1 MSSTKKYYVT
11 GENRLVV
18 NRKDCNNNTNNIKT
32 YSVKKSVVE
41 KSIKSSYNTNE
52 SNYIRENPN
61 ENRDYRTK
69 YKFPVIKT
77 QYPNGN
83 IYQSKDIKV
92 YEYST
97 GNTSDLNSVNL
108 KHHPN
113 QVNNLIQNHK
123 YYTSSS
129 INKKKESKAYHSRTN
144 QRTEKSERVQSLS
157 PVEKTKYLIETKKV
171 EFYDKLRNS
180 SASDSSK
187 ETNISISKT
196 QIRKLIANLW
206 LQDMYCSNVESLCC
220 LCDNQNI
227 ERNDEYYNEIYEK
240 ELEQKTIKIKEYE
253 SKIMKLQSLLN
264 MKEQEMKKLVQNL
277 KQSEN
282 ALKIKN
288 KKIYELNAKSIKKE
302 EALDKDSH
310 ELQIISTREKKI
322 NANLDTDSHSLQII
336 SMKEGWN
343 NINIPSPVNEIY
355 IQTVVNQEEMRRI
368 KLLKEEELI
377 RRKYEKISNYQIQE
391 MGLLSIITR
400 KPEKNNLC
408 QHLESISIFSLHKP
422 NPLKFQK
429 IEEIAIISKI
439 IKREN
444 EIQELDGLE
453 IIHYKKNKKSEIK
466 IQKLNGF
473 ELQRD
478 YDMLLVKPC
487 WNSLKI
493 QGIGLN
499 LLAMPRDIELENQ
512 EIDEFEIHGTKPEKI
527 GVLMPLVKN
536 NVEKINNFEII
547 GKVKMKEAYKINK
560 ERINLLGVPK
570 KEEKIINWNELLM
583 PIKTTKLL
591 LRRDYEKLKPKK
603 DIIWDDIIKPI
614 TNTKLTIKEQKKKI
628 NVLKMVQKDKF
639 NFLYSIPEK
648 PQKEI
653 KKEFDIENIQI
664 NLIAKKKVK
673 KPLKMIRTGL
683 SIKAKEKKKTLLI
696 KNKMDSINLFGL
708 TNKIILIPSQTQY
721 LNITGEEIIDLDKNW
736 NQFNKVMK
744 TRDLNIPKKVKT
756 VNKISKKV
764 VNIEIKS
771 NKTLIVKVM
780 KATKLFIKGITK
792 PLIKKPSLKEINEG
806 KLFIPGLEKIK
817 IQDIKINKKPK
828 IILKQAKENKI
839 FIKGINKI
847 IVEKPEKKVINWNE
861 LIKVNKIP
869 NINIIPIIKKPIFTK
884 QNLNSINFKGI
895 EQVKVE
901 VSIPSIPKQ
910 EKIIEKVEIKTNW
923 TNLLKQ
929 QKNVG
934 FEIKGKIKVKKT
946 MKKLLIVKVDN
957 FTFKREQDEEI
968 IYNDDYNYLKQEKKE
983 NGKKIS
989 DKENQEK
996 IIVVKEKEIIP
1007 TVQRE
1012 IRAQVI
1018 KVMEEPSESSSQSDV
1033 DVLAGIQKRRTMAL
1047 DIQKTGYQKKVIN
1060 GEVIFTPKI
1069 NLGVNLGGAKYKK
1082 EIIKRKAL
1090 NLNYTKEKVN
1100 ASGLEISGNNGEI
1113 RYENMSGIG
1122 GAIKDGN
1129 YAIDNG
1135 INTSKL
1141 IQHKNLTMYQSTNNI
1156 RKINKINSTNDS
1168 KKKTTKNL
1176 FMMKSQIGIENAN
1189 DTSRKGNLTYCNSNG
1204 NIKTEGNKKII
1215 VVNSKHY
1222 ENNKQG
1228 ILGRRIK
1235 VRKEETYSYEHK
1247 DNENLNNTEQ

>member
-1 MSSTKKYYVT
+1 
-11 GENRLVV
+11 
-18 NRKDCNNNTNNIKT
+18 
-32 YSVKKSVVE
+32 
-41 KSIKSSYNTNE
+41 
-52 SNYIRENPN
+52 
-61 ENRDYRTK
+61 
-69 YKFPVIKT
+69 
-77 QYPNGN
+77 
-83 IYQSKDIKV
+83 
-92 YEYST
+92 
-97 GNTSDLNSVNL
+97 
-108 KHHPN
+108 
-113 QVNNLIQNHK
+113 
-123 YYTSSS
+123 
-129 INKKKESKAYHSRTN
+129 
-144 QRTEKSERVQSLS
+144 
-157 PVEKTKYLIETKKV
+157 
-171 EFYDKLRNS
+171 
-180 SASDSSK
+180 
-187 ETNISISKT
+187 
-196 QIRKLIANLW
+196 
-206 LQDMYCSNVESLCC
+206 
-220 LCDNQNI
+220 
-227 ERNDEYYNEIYEK
+227 
-240 ELEQKTIKIKEYE
+240 
-253 SKIMKLQSLLN
+253 
-264 MKEQEMKKLVQNL
+264 
-277 KQSEN
+277 
-282 ALKIKN
+282 
-288 KKIYELNAKSIKKE
+288 
-302 EALDKDSH
+302 
-310 ELQIISTREKKI
+310 
-322 NANLDTDSHSLQII
+322 
-336 SMKEGWN
+336 
-343 NINIPSPVNEIY
+343 
-355 IQTVVNQEEMRRI
+355 
-368 KLLKEEELI
+368 
-377 RRKYEKISNYQIQE
+377 
-391 MGLLSIITR
+391 
-400 KPEKNNLC
+400 
-408 QHLESISIFSLHKP
+408 
-422 NPLKFQK
+422 
-429 IEEIAIISKI
+429 
-439 IKREN
+439 
-444 EIQELDGLE
+444 
-453 IIHYKKNKKSEIK
+453 
-466 IQKLNGF
+466 
-473 ELQRD
+473 
-478 YDMLLVKPC
+478 
-487 WNSLKI
+487 
-493 QGIGLN
+493 
-499 LLAMPRDIELENQ
+499 
-512 EIDEFEIHGTKPEKI
+512 
-527 GVLMPLVKN
+527 
-536 NVEKINNFEII
+536 
-547 GKVKMKEAYKINK
+547 
-560 ERINLLGVPK
+560 
-570 KEEKIINWNELLM
+570 
-583 PIKTTKLL
+583 
-591 LRRDYEKLKPKK
+591 
-603 DIIWDDIIKPI
+603 
-614 TNTKLTIKEQKKKI
+614 
-628 NVLKMVQKDKF
+628 
-639 NFLYSIPEK
+639 
-648 PQKEI
+648 
-653 KKEFDIENIQI
+653 
-664 NLIAKKKVK
+664 
-673 KPLKMIRTGL
+673 MIRTGL
-683 SIKAKEKKKTLLI
+683 SIKAKEKKKISLI

-708 TNKIILIPSQTQY
+708 TNNIILIPSQTQY

-929 QKNVG
+929 QKNMK

-946 MKKLLIVKVDN
+946 MKKLLIVKVDH

-1113 RYENMSGIG
+1113 HYENMSGIG

-1129 YAIDNG
+1129 YTIDNG
-1135 INTSKL
+1135 INSSKL

-1156 RKINKINSTNDS
+1156 RKINKINNTNDS

>member
-1 MSSTKKYYVT
+1 
-11 GENRLVV
+11 
-18 NRKDCNNNTNNIKT
+18 
-32 YSVKKSVVE
+32 
-41 KSIKSSYNTNE
+41 
-52 SNYIRENPN
+52 
-61 ENRDYRTK
+61 
-69 YKFPVIKT
+69 
-77 QYPNGN
+77 
-83 IYQSKDIKV
+83 
-92 YEYST
+92 
-97 GNTSDLNSVNL
+97 
-108 KHHPN
+108 
-113 QVNNLIQNHK
+113 
-123 YYTSSS
+123 
-129 INKKKESKAYHSRTN
+129 
-144 QRTEKSERVQSLS
+144 
-157 PVEKTKYLIETKKV
+157 
-171 EFYDKLRNS
+171 
-180 SASDSSK
+180 
-187 ETNISISKT
+187 
-196 QIRKLIANLW
+196 
-206 LQDMYCSNVESLCC
+206 
-220 LCDNQNI
+220 
-227 ERNDEYYNEIYEK
+227 
-240 ELEQKTIKIKEYE
+240 
-253 SKIMKLQSLLN
+253 
-264 MKEQEMKKLVQNL
+264 
-277 KQSEN
+277 
-282 ALKIKN
+282 
-288 KKIYELNAKSIKKE
+288 
-302 EALDKDSH
+302 
-310 ELQIISTREKKI
+310 
-322 NANLDTDSHSLQII
+322 
-336 SMKEGWN
+336 
-343 NINIPSPVNEIY
+343 
-355 IQTVVNQEEMRRI
+355 
-368 KLLKEEELI
+368 
-377 RRKYEKISNYQIQE
+377 
-391 MGLLSIITR
+391 
-400 KPEKNNLC
+400 
-408 QHLESISIFSLHKP
+408 
-422 NPLKFQK
+422 
-429 IEEIAIISKI
+429 
-439 IKREN
+439 
-444 EIQELDGLE
+444 
-453 IIHYKKNKKSEIK
+453 
-466 IQKLNGF
+466 
-473 ELQRD
+473 
-478 YDMLLVKPC
+478 
-487 WNSLKI
+487 
-493 QGIGLN
+493 
-499 LLAMPRDIELENQ
+499 
-512 EIDEFEIHGTKPEKI
+512 
-527 GVLMPLVKN
+527 
-536 NVEKINNFEII
+536 
-547 GKVKMKEAYKINK
+547 
-560 ERINLLGVPK
+560 
-570 KEEKIINWNELLM
+570 
-583 PIKTTKLL
+583 
-591 LRRDYEKLKPKK
+591 
-603 DIIWDDIIKPI
+603 
-614 TNTKLTIKEQKKKI
+614 
-628 NVLKMVQKDKF
+628 
-639 NFLYSIPEK
+639 
-648 PQKEI
+648 
-653 KKEFDIENIQI
+653 
-664 NLIAKKKVK
+664 
-673 KPLKMIRTGL
+673 MIRTGL
-683 SIKAKEKKKTLLI
+683 SIKAKEKKKIPLI

-929 QKNVG
+929 QKNMK

-946 MKKLLIVKVDN
+946 MKKLLIVKVDH

-1129 YAIDNG
+1129 YTIDNG

-1156 RKINKINSTNDS
+1156 RKINKINNTNDS

-1189 DTSRKGNLTYCNSNG
+1189 GTSRKGNLTYCNSNG